1 MRCRVGVCIYLAVC
15 FFFPPTY
22 FVAFSSAWYCDWNE
36 LGACALWCFTQDVQ
50 FQPGELALNH
60 YNTLAS
66 PRAFHSLRGRGAG
79 QPARPSGE
87 APRCGGAAPPAYTS
101 RRAPGQGPPVAA
113 MTRGARPAAEAAR
126 QDGGLGRAAVKVRGG
141 AGLRGAPPVRGRFP
155 PAAAAA
161 LRGGRWRPPQ
171 GAEPGCSGL
180 SSSSAAAGTGWAPRR
195 RRSCGIE
202 AGQGEGKAGELRSFV
217 FQEGWS

>member
-161 LRGGRWRPPQ
+161 LRGGRPV
-171 GAEPGCSGL
+171 
-180 SSSSAAAGTGWAPRR
+180 AAASGSGCRA
-195 RRSCGIE
+195 
-202 AGQGEGKAGELRSFV
+202 AQG
-217 FQEGWS
+217 